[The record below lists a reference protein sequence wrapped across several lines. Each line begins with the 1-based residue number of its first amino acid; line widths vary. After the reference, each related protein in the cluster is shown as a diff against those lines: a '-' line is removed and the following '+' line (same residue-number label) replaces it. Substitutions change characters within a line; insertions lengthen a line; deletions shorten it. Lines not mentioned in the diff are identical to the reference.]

1 MRTLVFHKV
10 WRCSVTHS
18 VNSRWFSR
26 GSDTAR
32 RLGRAEPEIG
42 SITEKH
48 LNVHQRYIPRTTER
62 NPTMYTERLG
72 KVIGEFL
79 MLRKIVISILAF
91 ILIGTIGRNTTI
103 AEIGEMA
110 GVTHAAE
117 TWRALQRL
125 QTTATV
131 LHTVAH
137 PDDEN
142 GALLTWLSRAR
153 GVRTGLY
160 STTRGEGGANLI
172 GSELFD
178 ALGIVRTE
186 EHLAAVRYY
195 GIDLFFSSAVDF
207 GYSKRLDETLEKWDY
222 QMLLED
228 TVRLIRLYRPDVIIA
243 RFQGNRQDGHGHH
256 QASGVVTAEAFR
268 AAGDANRFPEHLS
281 EGLQPWQPK
290 KLYISRSRW
299 RRGTTE
305 TSDTPVL
312 KIDTGEYNA
321 LLGLSYAQIA
331 RQGLSY
337 QRSQGVGQT
346 RASKGSS
353 VAELRLVDT
362 VLSEPSKPEET
373 LFDGLNTTIIGMAKL
388 ANMPALNAAFTQ
400 LQDSV
405 DAAVRDYD
413 ARQPWTIVPHLAS
426 GLKTTRGLIEKLQ
439 GADTNNS
446 ELPHLLFLLRN
457 KAQEFMTAANA
468 ALGLSL
474 EVLVQTAEGGRSP
487 QTFAV
492 AIPGQKFSIGM
503 RMVNPT
509 SVPAEL
515 IGASLHTPEGW
526 KVRRIQ
532 KDANQEGITP
542 IQTNEPI
549 SIAFEV
555 EVPQNAVYT
564 QPYWTR
570 ASEYHDTVYTLE
582 QPKSRFLP
590 YTPPEVHGSVTYRV
604 DGVDFTL
611 TQPAQ
616 TVSINR
622 PWGEKRRLLTVAPA
636 MSLSVLPR
644 IGVIPI
650 AESAITGAKTT
661 FTATVEMLNNVKGE
675 AEGTLSLKLPDGW
688 HASPENASFAF
699 THEGAS
705 KTFTFQ
711 VSAADVAAGSAYAIQ
726 AVAIYNGK
734 EYTTG
739 YQIIDHPDL
748 EPRHLY
754 HPATMTLHS
763 IPLEVPSN
771 LSVGYIMGVGDK
783 IPEALQQIGIDVE
796 MLDRDELRTGDLSR
810 FDTILVGIRAYAVRR
825 DLVAYNSR
833 LIDYVHKGGN
843 LIVQYQTPEFD
854 AAPFGP
860 YPYTMGRRPEEVSEE
875 DAQITILIPDNPI
888 FHHPNKITA
897 ADFDGWV
904 EERGSK
910 FLTEWDSNYQALLT
924 CNDREQE
931 PQHGG
936 FLTAKYGQG
945 TYTYAAYAFYRQLPA
960 GVAGAY
966 RLFVNMLTFR

>member
-1 MRTLVFHKV
+1 MAMA
-10 WRCSVTHS
+10 
-18 VNSRWFSR
+18 
-26 GSDTAR
+26 DT
-32 RLGRAEPEIG
+32 
-42 SITEKH
+42 
-48 LNVHQRYIPRTTER
+48 
-62 NPTMYTERLG
+62 
-72 KVIGEFL
+72 
-79 MLRKIVISILAF
+79 
-91 ILIGTIGRNTTI
+91 
-103 AEIGEMA
+103 GEMA
-110 GVTHAAE
+110 GATNASE

-172 GSELFD
+172 GPELFD

-228 TVRLIRLYRPDVIIA
+228 MVRLIRLYRPDVIIS

-256 QASGVVTAEAFR
+256 QVSGVVTLEAFR
-268 AAGDANRFPEHLS
+268 AAGDANRFPEHLAA
-281 EGLQPWQPK
+281 GLHPWQPK

-299 RRGTTE
+299 RRSNTE
-305 TSDTPVL
+305 TPDTPVL

-331 RQGLSY
+331 RQGLSF
-337 QRSQGVGQT
+337 QRSQGMGQT
-346 RASKGSS
+346 RASKGSA
-353 VAELRLVDT
+353 VTELRLVDT
-362 VLSEPSKPEET
+362 TLTAEKEKPEES
-373 LFDGLNTTIIGMAKL
+373 LFDGIDTTIMGMAKL
-388 ANMPALNAAFTQ
+388 ANTSALDAEFTQ
-400 LQDSV
+400 LQESV

-413 ARQPWTIVPHLAS
+413 ARHPWTIVTHLAS
-426 GLKTTRGLIEKLQ
+426 GLKTTRGLIENVQRIDL
-439 GADTNNS
+439 DDNTRS
-446 ELPHLLFLLRN
+446 HLLFFLRN
-457 KAQEFMTAANA
+457 KEQEFMTAANA

-474 EVLVQTAEGGRSP
+474 EVLVQPTAGTRSSE
-487 QTFAV
+487 TFAV

-503 RMVNPT
+503 RMVNPAPVT
-509 SVPAEL
+509 TEL
-515 IGASLHTPEGW
+515 VNASLNAPEGW
-526 KVRRIQ
+526 SVHRVQ
-532 KDANQEGITP
+532 EEANREGVIP

-549 SIAFEV
+549 SVVFDV
-555 EVPQNAVYT
+555 EVARDADYT

-570 ASEYHDTVYTLE
+570 ASEYHDAVYTLKRPE
-582 QPKSRFLP
+582 FRFLP
-590 YTPPEVHGSVTYRV
+590 FAPPEVNGVVTYRV

-611 TQPAQ
+611 TQPTQ

-622 PWGEKRRLLTVAPA
+622 PWGERRRLLTVAPA
-636 MSLSVLPR
+636 ISVSVSPR

-650 AESAITGAKTT
+650 SESDVTGEEIT
-661 FTATVEMLNNVKGE
+661 FTTTVEMLNNVKGE

-688 HASPENASFAF
+688 QSSPENAPFAF

-705 KTFTFQ
+705 KTFAFQ
-711 VSAADVAAGSAYAIQ
+711 VSAKNVEADTAYTIQ
-726 AVAIYNGK
+726 AIATYKGE

-739 YQIIDHPDL
+739 YQAIDHLDL

-754 HPATMTLHS
+754 HPAIMTLHS
-763 IPLEVPSN
+763 IPLKVPSN
-771 LSVGYIMGVGDK
+771 LSVGYIMGVGDRV
-783 IPEALQQIGIDVE
+783 PEALQQIGIDVE
-796 MLDRDELRTGDLSR
+796 MLDREELRTGDLNQ
-810 FDTILVGIRAYAVRR
+810 FDTILIGIRAYAVRQ
-825 DLVAYNSR
+825 DLIAYNGR
-833 LIDYVHKGGN
+833 LLDYVHNGGN

-875 DAQITILIPDNPI
+875 YARVTILMPDHPI
-888 FHHPNKITA
+888 FHHPNQITA
-897 ADFDGWV
+897 ADFEDWV

-910 FLTEWDSNYQALLT
+910 FLTEWDANYQALLT

-966 RLFVNMLTFR
+966 RLFLNMLTLR

>member
-1 MRTLVFHKV
+1 MA
-10 WRCSVTHS
+10 
-18 VNSRWFSR
+18 
-26 GSDTAR
+26 DT
-32 RLGRAEPEIG
+32 
-42 SITEKH
+42 
-48 LNVHQRYIPRTTER
+48 
-62 NPTMYTERLG
+62 
-72 KVIGEFL
+72 
-79 MLRKIVISILAF
+79 
-91 ILIGTIGRNTTI
+91 
-103 AEIGEMA
+103 GEMA
-110 GVTHAAE
+110 GTTNASEV
-117 TWRALQRL
+117 WRALQRL

-142 GALLTWLSRAR
+142 GALLTWLSRGQ
-153 GVRTGLY
+153 GVRTALY

-172 GSELFD
+172 GPELFD

-228 TVRLIRLYRPDVIIA
+228 MVRLIRYYRPDVIIS
-243 RFQGNRQDGHGHH
+243 RYQGNRRDGHGHH
-256 QASGVVTAEAFR
+256 QASGVVTLEAFKV
-268 AAGDANRFPEHLS
+268 AGDATRFPEHLA

-290 KLYISRSRW
+290 KLYITRSRW
-299 RRGTTE
+299 RRGNTE
-305 TSDTPVL
+305 TADTPVL

-353 VAELRLVDT
+353 VTELQLIDT
-362 VLSEPSKPEET
+362 TLPDQQEPEDS
-373 LFDGLNTTIIGMAKL
+373 LFDGLDTTIMGMAKL
-388 ANMPALNAAFTQ
+388 ANTPALNAEFVE
-400 LQDSV
+400 LQESV
-405 DAAVRDYD
+405 EAAGQDYD
-413 ARQPWTIVPHLAS
+413 ARHPWTVVPHLTV
-426 GLKTTRGLIEKLQ
+426 GLKTTRSLMEKIQGLDLN
-439 GADTNNS
+439 DS
-446 ELPHLLFLLRN
+446 VRSHLLFLLKN
-457 KAQEFMTAANA
+457 KEQEFMTAANA

-474 EVLVQTAEGGRSP
+474 EVLVQPTGTRSSD
-487 QTFAV
+487 TFTV

-503 RMVNPT
+503 RLVNPAPVAT
-509 SVPAEL
+509 EL
-515 IGASLHTPEGW
+515 VKASLRTPEGW
-526 KVRRIQ
+526 NVQ
-532 KDANQEGITP
+532 QTQTDSDNQT
-542 IQTNEPI
+542 IQTNQPV
-549 SIAFEV
+549 SITYEV
-555 EVPQNAVYT
+555 EVPQDAAYT

-570 ASEYHDTVYTLE
+570 ASEYHDAVYTLKHPE
-582 QPKSRFLP
+582 HRFLP
-590 YTPPEVHGSVTYRV
+590 AAPPDVHGVVTYRV
-604 DGVDFTL
+604 NGVDFTL

-616 TVSINR
+616 TRSINR

-636 MSLSVLPR
+636 ISLSMSPR

-650 AESAITGAKTT
+650 SESATATT
-661 FTATVEMLNNVKGE
+661 FTVTVEMLNNIQGE
-675 AEGTLSLKLPDGW
+675 AEGKLALAFPEDW
-688 HASPENASFAF
+688 SVSPEWAAFAF
-699 THEGAS
+699 THAGAS

-711 VSAADVAAGSAYAIQ
+711 VSAEGVEAGRDYTIQ
-726 AVAIYNGK
+726 AGALSNDRK
-734 EYTTG
+734 YTTG

-754 HPATMTLHS
+754 RPATMTLHCIS
-763 IPLEVPSN
+763 LKLPEN
-771 LSVGYIMGVGDK
+771 MSVGYIMGVGDK
-783 IPEALQQIGIDVE
+783 IPEALEQIGIDVE
-796 MLDRDELRTGDLSR
+796 MLGTEELRTGDLNR
-810 FDTILVGIRAYAVRR
+810 FDTILIGIRAYAVRR
-825 DLVAYNSR
+825 DLIAYNSR
-833 LIDYVHKGGN
+833 LLDYVYKGGN

-875 DAQITILIPDNPI
+875 DAQVTILMPDNPI
-888 FHHPNKITA
+888 FQYPNQITE

-910 FLTEWDSNYQALLT
+910 FLTEWDANYQALLT

-936 FLTAKYGQG
+936 LLYAQYGEG

-966 RLFVNMLTFR
+966 RLFVNLLTLAK

>member
-1 MRTLVFHKV
+1 
-10 WRCSVTHS
+10 
-18 VNSRWFSR
+18 
-26 GSDTAR
+26 
-32 RLGRAEPEIG
+32 
-42 SITEKH
+42 
-48 LNVHQRYIPRTTER
+48 
-62 NPTMYTERLG
+62 
-72 KVIGEFL
+72 
-79 MLRKIVISILAF
+79 MLKKIVVSILAF
-91 ILIGTIGRNTTI
+91 ALF
-103 AEIGEMA
+103 EIVGGNMTMADTGEMA
-110 GVTHAAE
+110 GATNASEA
-117 TWRALQRL
+117 WRALQRL

-172 GSELFD
+172 GPELFD

-228 TVRLIRLYRPDVIIA
+228 MVRLIRLYRPDVIIS

-256 QASGVVTAEAFR
+256 QASGVVTLEAFR
-268 AAGDANRFPEHLS
+268 AAGDANRFQEHLS
-281 EGLQPWQPK
+281 EGLHPWQPK
-290 KLYISRSRW
+290 KLYITRSRW
-299 RRGTTE
+299 RRSNTE
-305 TSDTPVL
+305 TPDTPVL

-331 RQGLSY
+331 RQGLSF

-346 RASKGSS
+346 RAAKGAA
-353 VAELRLVDT
+353 VTELRLVDT
-362 VLSEPSKPEET
+362 TLTAEKGKPEES
-373 LFDGLNTTIIGMAKL
+373 LFDGIDTTITDMAKL
-388 ANMPALNAAFTQ
+388 ANTSALDAEFTQ
-400 LQDSV
+400 LQESIN
-405 DAAVRDYD
+405 AAIRDYD
-413 ARQPWTIVPHLAS
+413 ARHPWTIVPHLAS
-426 GLKTTRGLIEKLQ
+426 GLKTTRSLIENVQRIDLDDNTR
-439 GADTNNS
+439 A
-446 ELPHLLFLLRN
+446 HLLFLLRN
-457 KAQEFMTAANA
+457 KEQEFMTAARA

-474 EVLVQTAEGGRSP
+474 EVLVQPTTETRSSE
-487 QTFAV
+487 TFNV

-509 SVPAEL
+509 PIAAEL
-515 IGASLHTPEGW
+515 VDASLHTPEGW
-526 KVRRIQ
+526 AANRSQ
-532 KDANQEGITP
+532 KDSDSSDGIIP

-549 SIAFEV
+549 SIVFEV
-555 EVPQNAVYT
+555 QVVQNADYT

-570 ASEYHDTVYTLE
+570 ASEYHDAVYTLKRPE
-582 QPKSRFLP
+582 FRFLP
-590 YTPPEVHGSVTYRV
+590 FALPEVNGVVTYRV

-622 PWGEKRRLLTVAPA
+622 PWGERRRLLTVAPA
-636 MSLSVLPR
+636 ISLSVSPH

-650 AESAITGAKTT
+650 SEPDMASGETT

-675 AEGTLSLKLPDGW
+675 AEGTLALKLPDGW
-688 HASPENASFAF
+688 QSSPENAPFAF

-711 VSAADVAAGSAYAIQ
+711 VSAKNVEAGTDYTIQ
-726 AVAIYNGK
+726 AIAEYDDA

-739 YQIIDHPDL
+739 YQAIDHPDL

-754 HPATMTLHS
+754 RPAVMTLRS
-763 IPLEVPSN
+763 IPLKVPSD
-771 LSVGYIMGVGDK
+771 LSVGYIMGVGDRV
-783 IPEALQQIGIDVE
+783 PEALQQIGIDVE
-796 MLDRDELRTGDLSR
+796 MLDREELRTGDLNR
-810 FDTILVGIRAYAVRR
+810 FGTILVGIRAYAVRR
-825 DLVAYNSR
+825 DLIAYNGR
-833 LIDYVHKGGN
+833 LLDYVHKGGN

-875 DAQITILIPDNPI
+875 DAQVTILMPDNPI
-888 FHHPNKITA
+888 FQHPNQITA

-910 FLTEWDSNYQALLT
+910 FLTEWDANYQALLT

-966 RLFVNMLTFR
+966 RLFINMLTLGK

>member
-1 MRTLVFHKV
+1 
-10 WRCSVTHS
+10 
-18 VNSRWFSR
+18 
-26 GSDTAR
+26 
-32 RLGRAEPEIG
+32 
-42 SITEKH
+42 
-48 LNVHQRYIPRTTER
+48 
-62 NPTMYTERLG
+62 
-72 KVIGEFL
+72 
-79 MLRKIVISILAF
+79 MLRKIVVSILIFA
-91 ILIGTIGRNTTI
+91 LLGTIGGNMAMADT
-103 AEIGEMA
+103 GEMA
-110 GVTHAAE
+110 GATNASE

-172 GSELFD
+172 GPELFD

-228 TVRLIRLYRPDVIIA
+228 LVRIIRLYRPDVILS

-256 QASGVVTAEAFR
+256 QASGVLTLEAFR
-268 AAGDANRFPEHLS
+268 AAGDANRFPEHLAA
-281 EGLQPWQPK
+281 GLQPWQPK
-290 KLYISRSRW
+290 KLYITRSRW
-299 RRGTTE
+299 RRSNTE
-305 TSDTPVL
+305 TSDAPML

-321 LLGLSYAQIA
+321 LLGLSYSQIA

-346 RASKGSS
+346 RASKGAA
-353 VAELRLVDT
+353 VTELRLVDT
-362 VLSEPSKPEET
+362 TLTEQRKSEES
-373 LFDGLNTTIIGMAKL
+373 LFDGIDTTIMGMAKL
-388 ANMPALNAAFTQ
+388 ANAGLDAEFAQ
-400 LQDSV
+400 LQESV
-405 DAAVRDYD
+405 DAAVRNYD
-413 ARQPWTIVPHLAS
+413 ARHPWTVVPHLAS
-426 GLKTTRGLIEKLQ
+426 GLKATRGLIENVQ
-439 GADTNNS
+439 STEIDDNTRS
-446 ELPHLLFLLRN
+446 HLLFLLRN
-457 KAQEFMTAANA
+457 KEQEFMTAANA

-474 EVLVQTAEGGRSP
+474 EVLVQSTATRSSE
-487 QTFAV
+487 TFAV
-492 AIPGQKFSIGM
+492 AIPGQKFLIGIQ
-503 RMVNPT
+503 MVNPAPLT
-509 SVPAEL
+509 AEL
-515 IGASLHTPEGW
+515 VNASLHTPEDW
-526 KVRRIQ
+526 SVHRVQ
-532 KDANQEGITP
+532 EDSDWEGITP
-542 IQTNEPI
+542 IQTNKPI
-549 SIAFEV
+549 SVMFEV
-555 EVPQNAVYT
+555 KVARDADYT

-570 ASEYHDTVYTLE
+570 ASEYHDAVYTLKRPE
-582 QPKSRFLP
+582 FRFLP
-590 YTPPEVHGSVTYRV
+590 FAPPEVNGVVTYRI

-622 PWGEKRRLLTVAPA
+622 PWGERRRLLTVAPA
-636 MSLSVLPR
+636 ISVSVSPH

-650 AESAITGAKTT
+650 SEPDVAGAETT

-675 AEGTLSLKLPDGW
+675 AKGTLSLKLPDGW
-688 HASPENASFAF
+688 RSSPENAPFAF

-705 KTFTFQ
+705 KTFSFQ
-711 VSAADVAAGSAYAIQ
+711 VSTKNVEASTEYTIQ
-726 AVAIYNGK
+726 AIATYND
-734 EYTTG
+734 EAYTTG
-739 YQIIDHPDL
+739 YQAIDHPDL

-754 HPATMTLHS
+754 RPAVMTLHS
-763 IPLEVPSN
+763 IPLKVPSN
-771 LSVGYIMGVGDK
+771 VSVGYIMGVGDRV
-783 IPEALQQIGIDVE
+783 PEALQQIGIDVE
-796 MLDRDELRTGDLSR
+796 MLDREELRTGDLNR
-810 FDTILVGIRAYAVRR
+810 FDTILIGIRAYAVRQ
-825 DLVAYNSR
+825 DLIAYNGR
-833 LIDYVHKGGN
+833 LLDYVHKGGN

-875 DAQITILIPDNPI
+875 DAQVTILMPDHPI
-888 FHHPNKITA
+888 FHHPNRIMA
-897 ADFDGWV
+897 ADFEDWV

-910 FLTEWDSNYQALLT
+910 FLTEWDTNYQALLT

-936 FLTAKYGQG
+936 FLTTKYGQG

-966 RLFVNMLTFR
+966 RLFINMLTLGK

>member
-1 MRTLVFHKV
+1 MA
-10 WRCSVTHS
+10 
-18 VNSRWFSR
+18 
-26 GSDTAR
+26 DT
-32 RLGRAEPEIG
+32 
-42 SITEKH
+42 
-48 LNVHQRYIPRTTER
+48 
-62 NPTMYTERLG
+62 
-72 KVIGEFL
+72 
-79 MLRKIVISILAF
+79 
-91 ILIGTIGRNTTI
+91 
-103 AEIGEMA
+103 GEMA
-110 GVTHAAE
+110 GAANASE
-117 TWRALQRL
+117 VWRALQRL
-125 QTTATV
+125 QTTVTV

-142 GALLTWLSRAR
+142 GALLTWLSRGQ
-153 GVRTGLY
+153 GVRTALY

-172 GSELFD
+172 GPELFD

-228 TVRLIRLYRPDVIIA
+228 MVRLIRYYRPDIIIS
-243 RFQGNRQDGHGHH
+243 RFQGNRRDGHGHH
-256 QASGVVTAEAFR
+256 QASGVVTLEAFR
-268 AAGDANRFPEHLS
+268 IAGDVNRFPEHLA

-290 KLYISRSRW
+290 KLYITRSRW
-299 RRGTTE
+299 RRSNAE
-305 TSDTPVL
+305 TPDTPVL
-312 KIDTGEYNA
+312 KIDTGEYNP

-346 RASKGSS
+346 RASKGS
-353 VAELRLVDT
+353 AITELQLIDT
-362 VLSEPSKPEET
+362 TLPDQLKKPEDS
-373 LFDGLNTTIIGMAKL
+373 LFDGLDTSIMGMAKL
-388 ANMPALNAAFTQ
+388 ANVPGLNETFGQ
-400 LQDSV
+400 LRDSV
-405 DAAVRDYD
+405 DAALADYD
-413 ARQPWTIVPHLAS
+413 PRRPWEVVSHLVK
-426 GLKTTRGLIEKLQ
+426 GLKATRDLSSLIEKIYGIDGL
-439 GADTNNS
+439 DTATRA
-446 ELPHLLFLLRN
+446 HLLFLLRN
-457 KAQEFMTAANA
+457 KEQEFITATNA

-474 EVLVQTAEGGRSP
+474 EVLVQPTGTRSSE
-487 QTFAV
+487 TFAV

-503 RMVNPT
+503 RFVNPA
-509 SVPAEL
+509 PIAAEL
-515 IGASLHTPEGW
+515 VNTSLQTPEDWNVQQTQTDSGT
-526 KVRRIQ
+526 KEI
-532 KDANQEGITP
+532 GT
-542 IQTNEPI
+542 IQTNEPV
-549 SIAFEV
+549 SITYEI
-555 EVPQNAVYT
+555 EVPRDAAYT

-570 ASEYHDTVYTLE
+570 ASEYHDDVYTLKHPE
-582 QPKSRFLP
+582 FRFLP
-590 YTPPEVHGSVTYRV
+590 ATPPDVHGVVTYRV
-604 DGVDFTL
+604 DGVNFTL
-611 TQPAQ
+611 KQPAQ
-616 TVSINR
+616 TRSINR

-636 MSLSVLPR
+636 ISLSVSPH
-644 IGVIPI
+644 IGVVPIP
-650 AESAITGAKTT
+650 ESATAGKRTT

-675 AEGTLSLKLPDGW
+675 AEGVLALKLPDGW
-688 HASPENASFAF
+688 HASPENAPFAF

-711 VSAADVAAGSAYAIQ
+711 VSAENVEIGKEYTIQ
-726 AVAIYNGK
+726 AVATSNGK

-739 YQIIDHPDL
+739 YQTIEHPDL

-754 HPATMTLHS
+754 RPATMTLHS
-763 IPLEVPSN
+763 ISLELPQN

-783 IPEALQQIGIDVE
+783 IPEALAQIGIDVE
-796 MLDRDELRTGDLSR
+796 MLDREELRTGDLNR

-825 DLVAYNSR
+825 DLIAYNSR
-833 LIDYVHKGGN
+833 LLDYVHKGGN

-875 DAQITILIPDNPI
+875 DAQVTILMPDNPI
-888 FHHPNKITA
+888 FEYPNQITE

-910 FLTEWDSNYQALLT
+910 FLTEWDGNYQALLT

-936 FLTAKYGQG
+936 LLYAQYGEG

-966 RLFVNMLTFR
+966 RLFINMLTLGK

>member
-1 MRTLVFHKV
+1 MV
-10 WRCSVTHS
+10 
-18 VNSRWFSR
+18 
-26 GSDTAR
+26 
-32 RLGRAEPEIG
+32 
-42 SITEKH
+42 
-48 LNVHQRYIPRTTER
+48 
-62 NPTMYTERLG
+62 
-72 KVIGEFL
+72 
-79 MLRKIVISILAF
+79 RKIVVSILVFALLG
-91 ILIGTIGRNTTI
+91 IVGGNMTMADT
-103 AEIGEMA
+103 GEMA
-110 GVTHAAE
+110 GATNASE

-172 GSELFD
+172 GPELFD

-228 TVRLIRLYRPDVIIA
+228 MVRLIRLYRPDVILS

-256 QASGVVTAEAFR
+256 QVSGVVTLEAFR

-290 KLYISRSRW
+290 KLYITRSRW
-299 RRGTTE
+299 RRSNTE
-305 TSDTPVL
+305 TSDAPVL

-321 LLGLSYAQIA
+321 LLGLSYSQVA

-346 RASKGSS
+346 RASKGSA
-353 VAELRLVDT
+353 VTELRLVDT
-362 VLSEPSKPEET
+362 ILTEQQNSEES
-373 LFDGLNTTIIGMAKL
+373 LFDGIDTTIIGMAKL
-388 ANMPALNAAFTQ
+388 ANTAAVDAEFAQ
-400 LQDSV
+400 LQESI
-405 DAAVRDYD
+405 DAAIREYD
-413 ARQPWTIVPHLAS
+413 ARHPWTVVPHLAS
-426 GLKTTRGLIEKLQ
+426 GLKTTRGLIESVQRIDLE
-439 GADTNNS
+439 DSTRS
-446 ELPHLLFLLRN
+446 HLLFLLQN
-457 KAQEFMTAANA
+457 KEQELMTAANA

-474 EVLVQTAEGGRSP
+474 EVLVQSTAARSSE
-487 QTFAV
+487 TFAV

-503 RMVNPT
+503 RMVNPAP
-509 SVPAEL
+509 VAAEL
-515 IGASLHTPEGW
+515 VNISLHTPEGW
-526 KVRRIQ
+526 SVHRV
-532 KDANQEGITP
+532 QENSDLTGIMP

-549 SIAFEV
+549 SILFEV
-555 EVPQNAVYT
+555 EVAQDADYT

-570 ASEYHDTVYTLE
+570 ASEYHDAVYTLKRPE
-582 QPKSRFLP
+582 FRFLP
-590 YTPPEVHGSVTYRV
+590 FASPEVTGVVTYRV

-622 PWGEKRRLLTVAPA
+622 PWGERRRLLTVAPA
-636 MSLSVLPR
+636 ISVSVSPR

-650 AESAITGAKTT
+650 AESAMADGEAT

-675 AEGTLSLKLPDGW
+675 AGGTLSLRLPDGW
-688 HASPENASFAF
+688 QASPENAPFAF

-705 KTFTFQ
+705 KTFSFQ
-711 VSAADVAAGSAYAIQ
+711 VSAKNVQAGREYAIQ
-726 AVAIYNGK
+726 AIAAYNGV
-734 EYTTG
+734 EYTAG
-739 YQIIDHPDL
+739 YQTIDHPDL

-754 HPATMTLHS
+754 HPAVMTLRS
-763 IPLEVPSN
+763 IPLKVPSN
-771 LSVGYIMGVGDK
+771 VSVGYIMGVGDRV
-783 IPEALQQIGIDVE
+783 PEALQQIGIDVE
-796 MLDRDELRTGDLSR
+796 MLDREELRTGDLDR
-810 FDTILVGIRAYAVRR
+810 FDTILIGIRAYAVRQ
-825 DLVAYNSR
+825 DLIAYNSR
-833 LIDYVHKGGN
+833 LLDYVHNGGN

-875 DAQITILIPDNPI
+875 DTQVAILVPDHPV
-888 FHHPNKITA
+888 FHHPNPITA
-897 ADFDGWV
+897 DDFKGWV

-910 FLTEWDSNYQALLT
+910 FLTEWDANYQALLT

-945 TYTYAAYAFYRQLPA
+945 TYTYCAYAFYRQLPA

-966 RLFVNMLTFR
+966 RLFMNTLMLGK

>member
-1 MRTLVFHKV
+1 MF
-10 WRCSVTHS
+10 
-18 VNSRWFSR
+18 
-26 GSDTAR
+26 
-32 RLGRAEPEIG
+32 
-42 SITEKH
+42 
-48 LNVHQRYIPRTTER
+48 
-62 NPTMYTERLG
+62 
-72 KVIGEFL
+72 
-79 MLRKIVISILAF
+79 RKIVVSILGFA
-91 ILIGTIGRNTTI
+91 LLGMVGGLTTM
-103 AEIGEMA
+103 ADTGEMA
-110 GVTHAAE
+110 GATNASE

-172 GSELFD
+172 GPELFD

-228 TVRLIRLYRPDVIIA
+228 MVRLIRQYRPDVIIA
-243 RFQGNRQDGHGHH
+243 RYQGNRQDGHGHH

-268 AAGDANRFPEHLS
+268 AAGDVNQFPEHLA
-281 EGLQPWQPK
+281 EGLHPWQPK
-290 KLYISRSRW
+290 KLYITRSRW
-299 RRGTTE
+299 RRGNTE
-305 TSDTPVL
+305 TVDTPVL

-346 RASKGSS
+346 LASKGSS
-353 VAELRLVDT
+353 VSELRLVDT
-362 VLSEPSKPEET
+362 TLSDQQKPEEG
-373 LFDGLNTTIIGMAKL
+373 LFDGVDTTIMGMAKL
-388 ANMPALNAAFTQ
+388 ANTSALDAEFTQ
-400 LQDSV
+400 LQESV

-413 ARQPWTIVPHLAS
+413 ARHPWKVVSELAS
-426 GLKTTRGLIEKLQ
+426 GLKTVRSLIENIQDIDL
-439 GADTNNS
+439 DESTRS
-446 ELPHLLFLLRN
+446 HLLFLLRN
-457 KAQEFMTAANA
+457 KEQEFMTAANA

-474 EVLVQTAEGGRSP
+474 EVLVQSTAETRSSE
-487 QTFAV
+487 TFNV

-503 RMVNPT
+503 QMVNPT
-509 SVPAEL
+509 SVPVEL
-515 IGASLHTPEGW
+515 IGASLRTPEGW
-526 KVRRIQ
+526 NVHRVQ
-532 KDANQEGITP
+532 KDSDQAEIIP
-542 IQTNEPI
+542 IQPNEPI
-549 SIAFEV
+549 SIVFEV
-555 EVPQNAVYT
+555 EVARNADYT
-564 QPYWTR
+564 QPYWSR
-570 ASEYHDTVYTLE
+570 ASEYHDAVYTLE
-582 QPKSRFLP
+582 RPEFRFLP
-590 YTPPEVHGSVTYRV
+590 FTSPEVNGVVTYRV

-622 PWGEKRRLLTVAPA
+622 PWGERRRLLTVAPA
-636 MSLSVLPR
+636 ISLTVSPH

-650 AESAITGAKTT
+650 SESTMIGGETT
-661 FTATVEMLNNVKGE
+661 FTTTVEMLNNVKGE
-675 AEGTLSLKLPDGW
+675 AAGTLSLKLPDGW
-688 HASPENASFAF
+688 QASPETAPFTF

-711 VSAADVAAGSAYAIQ
+711 VSAEDVGAGNAYTIQ
-726 AVAIYNGK
+726 AVATYNGE

-739 YQIIDHPDL
+739 YQIIDHRDL

-754 HPATMTLHS
+754 RPATMTLHS
-763 IPLEVPSN
+763 ISLELPQN

-783 IPEALQQIGIDVE
+783 VPEALEQIGIDVE
-796 MLDRDELRTGDLSR
+796 MLDREELRTGDLNR

-825 DLVAYNSR
+825 DLVSYNSR
-833 LIDYVHKGGN
+833 LLDYVHSGGN

-875 DAQITILIPDNPI
+875 DAQVTILMPDNPI
-888 FHHPNKITA
+888 FQHPNPITA

-910 FLTEWDSNYQALLT
+910 FLTEWDANYQALLT

-966 RLFVNMLTFR
+966 RLFVNMLTRR

>member
-1 MRTLVFHKV
+1 
-10 WRCSVTHS
+10 
-18 VNSRWFSR
+18 
-26 GSDTAR
+26 
-32 RLGRAEPEIG
+32 
-42 SITEKH
+42 
-48 LNVHQRYIPRTTER
+48 
-62 NPTMYTERLG
+62 
-72 KVIGEFL
+72 
-79 MLRKIVISILAF
+79 MLRKIVIPILALALLG
-91 ILIGTIGRNTTI
+91 IMGGTITMADT
-103 AEIGEMA
+103 GETA
-110 GVTHAAE
+110 GATNASEV
-117 TWRALQRL
+117 WRALQRL

-142 GALLTWLSRAR
+142 GALLTWLSRGQ
-153 GVRTGLY
+153 GVRTALY

-172 GSELFD
+172 GPELFD

-228 TVRLIRLYRPDVIIA
+228 MVRLIRLYRPDVIIS
-243 RFQGNRQDGHGHH
+243 RFQGNRRDGHGHH
-256 QASGVVTAEAFR
+256 QVSGVVTLEAFKV
-268 AAGDANRFPEHLS
+268 AGDATRFPEHLA

-290 KLYISRSRW
+290 KLYITRSRW
-299 RRGTTE
+299 RRSNAE
-305 TSDTPVL
+305 TPDTPIL

-321 LLGLSYAQIA
+321 LLGLSYSQIA

-353 VAELRLVDT
+353 VTELQLIDT
-362 VLSEPSKPEET
+362 ILPDQQEPEDS
-373 LFDGLNTTIIGMAKL
+373 LFDGLDTTIMGMAKL
-388 ANMPALNAAFTQ
+388 ANTPALNTEFTQ
-400 LQDSV
+400 LQESV
-405 DAAVRDYD
+405 NAAGRDYD
-413 ARQPWTIVPHLAS
+413 ARHPWTVAPHLAI
-426 GLKTTRGLIEKLQ
+426 GLKTTRSLMEKIQ
-439 GADTNNS
+439 GINIDDSARA
-446 ELPHLLFLLRN
+446 HLLFLLRN
-457 KAQEFMTAANA
+457 KEQEFMTAANA

-474 EVLVQTAEGGRSP
+474 EVLVQPTGNRSSE
-487 QTFAV
+487 TFTV

-503 RMVNPT
+503 RFVNPAPVT
-509 SVPAEL
+509 AEL
-515 IGASLHTPEGW
+515 VKAALHTPEGW
-526 KVRRIQ
+526 NVQQTQTDSDTKEI
-532 KDANQEGITP
+532 GT
-542 IQTNEPI
+542 IQTNEPV
-549 SIAFEV
+549 SITYAV
-555 EVPQNAVYT
+555 EVPPDAAYT

-570 ASEYHDTVYTLE
+570 ASEYHDDVYTLKHPE
-582 QPKSRFLP
+582 FRFLP
-590 YTPPEVHGSVTYRV
+590 ATPPDVHGVVTYRV

-611 TQPAQ
+611 KQPAQ
-616 TVSINR
+616 TRSINR

-636 MSLSVLPR
+636 ISLSVSPR
-644 IGVIPI
+644 IGVVPIP
-650 AESAITGAKTT
+650 ESAPDEQIT

-675 AEGTLSLKLPDGW
+675 AEGTLALKLPNGW
-688 HASPENASFAF
+688 HASPEHAPFAF

-711 VSAADVAAGSAYAIQ
+711 VSAENVEIGKEHTIQ
-726 AVAIYNGK
+726 AVATHNGK
-734 EYTTG
+734 EYTAG
-739 YQIIDHPDL
+739 YQTIEHPDL

-754 HPATMTLHS
+754 RPATMTLHS
-763 IPLEVPSN
+763 ISLKLPEDMSI
-771 LSVGYIMGVGDK
+771 GYIMGVGDK
-783 IPEALQQIGIDVE
+783 IPEALEQIGIDVE
-796 MLDRDELRTGDLSR
+796 MLGTEELRTGDLNR
-810 FDTILVGIRAYAVRR
+810 FDTILIGIRAYAVRR
-825 DLVAYNSR
+825 DLIAYNSR
-833 LIDYVHKGGN
+833 LLDYVHKGGN

-875 DAQITILIPDNPI
+875 DAQVTILMPDNPI
-888 FHHPNKITA
+888 FQYPNQITE

-910 FLTEWDSNYQALLT
+910 FLTEWDGNYQALLT

-936 FLTAKYGQG
+936 LLYAQYGEG

-966 RLFVNMLTFR
+966 RLFINLLTLGK

>member
-1 MRTLVFHKV
+1 M
-10 WRCSVTHS
+10 
-18 VNSRWFSR
+18 N
-26 GSDTAR
+26 
-32 RLGRAEPEIG
+32 
-42 SITEKH
+42 
-48 LNVHQRYIPRTTER
+48 
-62 NPTMYTERLG
+62 
-72 KVIGEFL
+72 
-79 MLRKIVISILAF
+79 RKIVISIILGLT
-91 ILIGTIGRNTTI
+91 LIGIVGWNITI
-103 AEIGEMA
+103 ADTGEMA
-110 GVTHAAE
+110 GATNASE

-172 GSELFD
+172 GPELFD
-178 ALGIVRTE
+178 ALGIVRTD

-228 TVRLIRLYRPDVIIA
+228 MVRLIRLYRPDVILS

-256 QASGVVTAEAFR
+256 QASGVVTLEAFR
-268 AAGDANRFPEHLS
+268 AAGDANQFPEHLAA
-281 EGLQPWQPK
+281 GLHQWQPK
-290 KLYISRSRW
+290 KLYITRSRW
-299 RRGTTE
+299 RRSNTE
-305 TSDTPVL
+305 TSDAPVL

-321 LLGLSYAQIA
+321 LLGLSYAQVA

-346 RASKGSS
+346 RASKGSA
-353 VAELRLVDT
+353 VTELRLVDT
-362 VLSEPSKPEET
+362 TLTEQRKSEES
-373 LFDGLNTTIIGMAKL
+373 LFDGIDTTLMGMAKL
-388 ANMPALNAAFTQ
+388 ANTSALDTEFAQ
-400 LQDSV
+400 LQESV
-405 DAAVRDYD
+405 DAAVRGYD
-413 ARQPWTIVPHLAS
+413 ARHPWTVVPHLAS
-426 GLKTTRGLIEKLQ
+426 GLKTTRSLIENVQRIDL
-439 GADTNNS
+439 DDNTRS
-446 ELPHLLFLLRN
+446 HLLFLLRN
-457 KAQEFMTAANA
+457 KEQEFMTAASA

-474 EVLVQTAEGGRSP
+474 EVLVQPTAETRSSE
-487 QTFAV
+487 TFAV
-492 AIPGQKFSIGM
+492 AIPGQTFSIGM

-509 SVPAEL
+509 PVAAEL
-515 IGASLHTPEGW
+515 INAWLDTPEDW
-526 KVRRIQ
+526 NVHRSQ
-532 KDANQEGITP
+532 KDSDHEEIIP

-549 SIAFEV
+549 SIVFEV
-555 EVPQNAVYT
+555 QVAQNADYT

-570 ASEYHDTVYTLE
+570 TSEYHDAVYTLKRPE
-582 QPKSRFLP
+582 FRFLP
-590 YTPPEVHGSVTYRV
+590 FAAPEVNGVVTYRV

-611 TQPAQ
+611 TQAAQ

-636 MSLSVLPR
+636 ISLSVSPH

-650 AESAITGAKTT
+650 SESDVASGGTT
-661 FTATVEMLNNVKGE
+661 FAATVEMVNNVKGE

-688 HASPENASFAF
+688 LSSPENAPFAF
-699 THEGAS
+699 THEGAI
-705 KTFTFQ
+705 KTFSFQ
-711 VSAADVAAGSAYAIQ
+711 VSTKNVEVGKAYTIQ
-726 AVAIYNGK
+726 AIATYNGD

-739 YQIIDHPDL
+739 YQVIDHPDL

-754 HPATMTLHS
+754 RPAVMTLHS
-763 IPLEVPSN
+763 IPLKVPSN
-771 LSVGYIMGVGDK
+771 LSVGYVMGVGDRV
-783 IPEALQQIGIDVE
+783 PEALQQIGINVE
-796 MLDRDELRTGDLSR
+796 MLDREELRTADLSR

-825 DLVAYNSR
+825 DLIAYNSR
-833 LIDYVHKGGN
+833 LLDYVRAGGN

-875 DAQITILIPDNPI
+875 DAQVTILMPDNPI
-888 FHHPNKITA
+888 FHHPNRITA

-910 FLTEWDSNYQALLT
+910 FLTEWDANYQALLT

-966 RLFVNMLTFR
+966 RLFINMLTLR

>member
-1 MRTLVFHKV
+1 
-10 WRCSVTHS
+10 
-18 VNSRWFSR
+18 
-26 GSDTAR
+26 
-32 RLGRAEPEIG
+32 
-42 SITEKH
+42 
-48 LNVHQRYIPRTTER
+48 
-62 NPTMYTERLG
+62 
-72 KVIGEFL
+72 
-79 MLRKIVISILAF
+79 MLRKIVVSILVFA
-91 ILIGTIGRNTTI
+91 LIGIVGGLTAM
-103 AEIGEMA
+103 AETGEMA
-110 GVTHAAE
+110 GVTNAAE
-117 TWRALQRL
+117 TWRGLQRL

-228 TVRLIRLYRPDVIIA
+228 MVRLIRLYRPDVIIS

-256 QASGVVTAEAFR
+256 QASGVVTLEAFR
-268 AAGDANRFPEHLS
+268 VAGDANRFPEHLS

-299 RRGTTE
+299 RRSSTE
-305 TSDTPVL
+305 TADTPML

-321 LLGLSYAQIA
+321 LLGLSYSQIA

-346 RASKGSS
+346 RASKGAA
-353 VAELRLVDT
+353 VTELRLVDT
-362 VLSEPSKPEET
+362 ILTEQRKPEES
-373 LFDGLNTTIIGMAKL
+373 LFDGIDTTIMGMAKL
-388 ANMPALNAAFTQ
+388 VPALNAEFMQ

-405 DAAVRDYD
+405 DAAIEGYD
-413 ARQPWTIVPHLAS
+413 ARHPWKVVPHLTS
-426 GLKTTRGLIEKLQ
+426 GLKTTRSLIENVQ
-439 GADTNNS
+439 RIDFADDIRS
-446 ELPHLLFLLRN
+446 HLLFLLRN
-457 KAQEFMTAANA
+457 KEREFMTAANA

-474 EVLVQTAEGGRSP
+474 EVLVQSTAARSSE
-487 QTFAV
+487 TFNV

-503 RMVNPT
+503 RMVNPAP
-509 SVPAEL
+509 VAAEL
-515 IGASLHTPEGW
+515 INVWLDTPESW
-526 KVRRIQ
+526 NVQRVQTDSDPEEIIPIR
-532 KDANQEGITP
+532 ANQ
-542 IQTNEPI
+542 PI
-549 SIAFEV
+549 SVAFEV
-555 EVPQNAVYT
+555 EVPQNAAYT

-570 ASEYHDTVYTLE
+570 ASEYHDAVYTLE
-582 QPKSRFLP
+582 RPEFRFLSFAS
-590 YTPPEVHGSVTYRV
+590 PEVNGVMTYRV

-611 TQPAQ
+611 TRPAQ

-622 PWGEKRRLLTVAPA
+622 PWGERRRLLTVAPA
-636 MSLSVLPR
+636 ISLSVSPR

-650 AESAITGAKTT
+650 AESTVTGGKTT

-675 AEGTLSLKLPDGW
+675 AEGTLSLQLPDGW
-688 HASPENASFAF
+688 QVSPESAPFAF

-711 VSAADVAAGSAYAIQ
+711 VSTENVEAGREYAIQ
-726 AVAIYNGK
+726 AIATYNGAA
-734 EYTTG
+734 YTAG

-754 HPATMTLHS
+754 RPAVMTLHS

-771 LSVGYIMGVGDK
+771 LRVGYIMGVGDK

-796 MLDRDELRTGDLSR
+796 MLDRDELRTGDLSQ

-875 DAQITILIPDNPI
+875 DAQVTILMPDNPI

-910 FLTEWDSNYQALLT
+910 FLTEWDSNYHALLT

-936 FLTAKYGQG
+936 FLTAQYGQG

-960 GVAGAY
+960 GVGGAY
-966 RLFVNMLTFR
+966 RLFVNMLTLR

>member
-1 MRTLVFHKV
+1 MA
-10 WRCSVTHS
+10 
-18 VNSRWFSR
+18 
-26 GSDTAR
+26 DT
-32 RLGRAEPEIG
+32 
-42 SITEKH
+42 
-48 LNVHQRYIPRTTER
+48 
-62 NPTMYTERLG
+62 
-72 KVIGEFL
+72 
-79 MLRKIVISILAF
+79 
-91 ILIGTIGRNTTI
+91 
-103 AEIGEMA
+103 GEMA
-110 GVTHAAE
+110 GATNASE

-172 GSELFD
+172 GPELFD

-228 TVRLIRLYRPDVIIA
+228 MVRLIRLYRPDVVIS

-256 QASGVVTAEAFR
+256 QASGVVTLEAFR
-268 AAGDANRFPEHLS
+268 AAGDATQFPEHLAA
-281 EGLQPWQPK
+281 GLQPWQPK

-299 RRGTTE
+299 RRSSTE
-305 TSDTPVL
+305 TADTPVL

-321 LLGLSYAQIA
+321 LLGLSYAQMA
-331 RQGLSY
+331 RQGLSF

-346 RASKGSS
+346 RAAKGAA
-353 VAELRLVDT
+353 VTELRLVDT
-362 VLSEPSKPEET
+362 TLTAEKGKPEES
-373 LFDGLNTTIIGMAKL
+373 LFDGIDTTITDMAKL
-388 ANMPALNAAFTQ
+388 ANTSALDAEFTQ
-400 LQDSV
+400 LQESIN
-405 DAAVRDYD
+405 AAIRDYD
-413 ARQPWTIVPHLAS
+413 ARHPWTVVPHLAS
-426 GLKTTRGLIEKLQ
+426 GLKMARGLIESVQRIDL
-439 GADTNNS
+439 DDNTRS
-446 ELPHLLFLLRN
+446 HLLFLLRN
-457 KAQEFMTAANA
+457 KEQEFMTAANA

-474 EVLVQTAEGGRSP
+474 EVLVQPTTETRSSE
-487 QTFAV
+487 TFNV

-509 SVPAEL
+509 PIAAEL
-515 IGASLHTPEGW
+515 VDVSLHTPEGW
-526 KVRRIQ
+526 VANRSQ
-532 KDANQEGITP
+532 KDSNSEGIIP

-549 SIAFEV
+549 SIVFEV
-555 EVPQNAVYT
+555 QVAQNADYT

-570 ASEYHDTVYTLE
+570 ASEYHDAVYTLKRPE
-582 QPKSRFLP
+582 FRFLP
-590 YTPPEVHGSVTYRV
+590 FASPEVNGVVTYRV
-604 DGVDFTL
+604 DEVDFTL

-622 PWGEKRRLLTVAPA
+622 PWGERRRLLMVAPA
-636 MSLSVLPR
+636 ISLSVSPR

-650 AESAITGAKTT
+650 SEPDVASGKTT

-688 HASPENASFAF
+688 QSSPEDAPFAF

-705 KTFTFQ
+705 KTFAFQ
-711 VSAADVAAGSAYAIQ
+711 VSAKNVEAGTDYTIQ
-726 AVAIYNGK
+726 AVATCNGE

-739 YQIIDHPDL
+739 YQAIDHPDL

-754 HPATMTLHS
+754 RPAVMTLRS
-763 IPLEVPSN
+763 IPLKVPSN
-771 LSVGYIMGVGDK
+771 LSVGYIMGVGDRV
-783 IPEALQQIGIDVE
+783 PEALQQIGIDVE
-796 MLDRDELRTGDLSR
+796 MLDREELRTGDLNR
-810 FDTILVGIRAYAVRR
+810 FGTILVGIRAYAVRR

-833 LIDYVHKGGN
+833 LLDYVHKGGN
-843 LIVQYQTPEFD
+843 LIIQYQTPEFD

-875 DAQITILIPDNPI
+875 DSQVIILMPNNPI
-888 FHHPNKITA
+888 FQHPNQITA

-910 FLTEWDSNYQALLT
+910 FLAEWDANYQALLT

-945 TYTYAAYAFYRQLPA
+945 IYTYAAYAFYRQLPA

-966 RLFVNMLTFR
+966 RLFINMLTLGK

>member
-1 MRTLVFHKV
+1 
-10 WRCSVTHS
+10 
-18 VNSRWFSR
+18 
-26 GSDTAR
+26 
-32 RLGRAEPEIG
+32 
-42 SITEKH
+42 
-48 LNVHQRYIPRTTER
+48 
-62 NPTMYTERLG
+62 
-72 KVIGEFL
+72 
-79 MLRKIVISILAF
+79 MLRKIVVLIGISMLF
-91 ILIGTIGRNTTI
+91 GTIGGTAIMADT
-103 AEIGEMA
+103 GEMA
-110 GVTHAAE
+110 GTTNASEV
-117 TWRALQRL
+117 WRALQRL

-142 GALLTWLSRAR
+142 GALLTWLSRGQ
-153 GVRTGLY
+153 GVRTALY

-172 GSELFD
+172 GPELFD

-228 TVRLIRLYRPDVIIA
+228 MVRLIRYYRPDVIIS
-243 RFQGNRQDGHGHH
+243 RFQGNRRDGHGHH
-256 QASGVVTAEAFR
+256 QASGVVTLEAFKV
-268 AAGDANRFPEHLS
+268 AGDATRFPEHLA

-290 KLYISRSRW
+290 KLYITRSRW
-299 RRGTTE
+299 RRGNTE
-305 TSDTPVL
+305 AADTPVL

-321 LLGLSYAQIA
+321 LLGLSYSQIA

-353 VAELRLVDT
+353 VTELQLIDT
-362 VLSEPSKPEET
+362 TLPDQQEPEDS
-373 LFDGLNTTIIGMAKL
+373 LFDGLDTTIMGMAKL
-388 ANMPALNAAFTQ
+388 ANTPALNAEFAE
-400 LQDSV
+400 LRENV
-405 DAAVRDYD
+405 NAAGQDYD
-413 ARQPWTIVPHLAS
+413 ARHPWTVIPHLTV
-426 GLKTTRGLIEKLQ
+426 GLKTTRSLMEKIQ
-439 GADTNNS
+439 GSDLDDKVRS
-446 ELPHLLFLLRN
+446 HLLFLLKN
-457 KAQEFMTAANA
+457 KEQEFMTAANA

-474 EVLVQTAEGGRSP
+474 EVLVQPTGTRSAD
-487 QTFAV
+487 TFTV

-503 RMVNPT
+503 RLVNPAP
-509 SVPAEL
+509 VAAEL
-515 IGASLHTPEGW
+515 VKASLHTPEGW
-526 KVRRIQ
+526 NVQ
-532 KDANQEGITP
+532 QTQMDSDNQT
-542 IQTNEPI
+542 IQTNQPV
-549 SIAFEV
+549 SVTYQV
-555 EVPQNAVYT
+555 EVPQDAAYT

-570 ASEYHDTVYTLE
+570 ASEYHDAVYMLKHPE
-582 QPKSRFLP
+582 HRFLP
-590 YTPPEVHGSVTYRV
+590 AAPPDVHGVVTYRV

-616 TVSINR
+616 TRSINR
-622 PWGEKRRLLTVAPA
+622 PWGEKRRFLTVAPA
-636 MSLSVLPR
+636 ISLSMSPR

-650 AESAITGAKTT
+650 SESATATT
-661 FTATVEMLNNVKGE
+661 FTVTVEMLNNIQGE
-675 AEGTLSLKLPDGW
+675 AEGKLALAFPEDW
-688 HASPENASFAF
+688 SVSPEWAAFAF
-699 THEGAS
+699 THAGAS

-711 VSAADVAAGSAYAIQ
+711 VSAEGVEAGRDYTIQ
-726 AVAIYNGK
+726 AGALSNGR

-739 YQIIDHPDL
+739 YQVIEHPDL

-754 HPATMTLHS
+754 RPATMTFHGISLKL
-763 IPLEVPSN
+763 PEN
-771 LSVGYIMGVGDK
+771 MSVGYIMGVGDK
-783 IPEALQQIGIDVE
+783 IPEALEQIGIDVE
-796 MLDRDELRTGDLSR
+796 MLGTEELRTGDLNR
-810 FDTILVGIRAYAVRR
+810 FDTILIGIRAYAVRR
-825 DLVAYNSR
+825 DLIAYNSR
-833 LIDYVHKGGN
+833 LLDYVYKGGN

-875 DAQITILIPDNPI
+875 DAQVTILMPDNPI
-888 FHHPNKITA
+888 FQYPNQITA

-910 FLTEWDSNYQALLT
+910 FLTEWDGNYQALLT

-936 FLTAKYGQG
+936 LLYAQYGEG

-966 RLFVNMLTFR
+966 RLFVNLLTLAK

>member
-1 MRTLVFHKV
+1 MRKKIVTSILVFALLGIV
-10 WRCSVTHS
+10 GGNMTMA
-18 VNSRWFSR
+18 
-26 GSDTAR
+26 DT
-32 RLGRAEPEIG
+32 
-42 SITEKH
+42 
-48 LNVHQRYIPRTTER
+48 
-62 NPTMYTERLG
+62 
-72 KVIGEFL
+72 
-79 MLRKIVISILAF
+79 
-91 ILIGTIGRNTTI
+91 
-103 AEIGEMA
+103 GEMA
-110 GVTHAAE
+110 GATNASE

-172 GSELFD
+172 GPELFD

-228 TVRLIRLYRPDVIIA
+228 MVRLIRLYRPDVVIS

-256 QASGVVTAEAFR
+256 QVSGVVTLEAFR

-290 KLYISRSRW
+290 KLYITRSRW
-299 RRGTTE
+299 RRSNTE
-305 TSDTPVL
+305 TSDAPVL

-331 RQGLSY
+331 RHGLSF

-346 RASKGSS
+346 RASKGSA
-353 VAELRLVDT
+353 VTELRLVDT
-362 VLSEPSKPEET
+362 TLTESQNPEES
-373 LFDGLNTTIIGMAKL
+373 LFDGIDTTITGMARM
-388 ANMPALNAAFTQ
+388 ANISALDAEFAQ
-400 LQDSV
+400 LQESV
-405 DAAVRDYD
+405 DTAVGEYD
-413 ARQPWTIVPHLAS
+413 ARHPWTVVPHLVE
-426 GLKTTRGLIEKLQ
+426 GLKATRGLMENIQEIELDD
-439 GADTNNS
+439 ATRA
-446 ELPHLLFLLRN
+446 HLLFLLQN
-457 KAQEFMTAANA
+457 KEQEFMSAANA

-474 EVLVQTAEGGRSP
+474 EVLVQPSGSQEGFFRSP
-487 QTFAV
+487 ETFAA
-492 AIPGQKFSIGM
+492 AIPGQTFAIAV
-503 RMVNPT
+503 RLVNPAP
-509 SVPAEL
+509 VAAEL
-515 IGASLHTPEGW
+515 VDVSLHTPEGW
-526 KVRRIQ
+526 GVRQEKIAV
-532 KDANQEGITP
+532 DAGASRSIETNTP
-542 IQTNEPI
+542 F
-549 SIAFEV
+549 SIAFDV
-555 EVPQNAVYT
+555 DVPQDTTYT

-570 ASEYHDTVYTLE
+570 ASEYHDAVYTLKHPE
-582 QPKSRFLP
+582 FRYLP
-590 YTPPEVHGSVTYRV
+590 FAPPEVHGVVTYRM

-611 TQPAQ
+611 KRPAQ

-622 PWGEKRRLLTVAPA
+622 PWGERRRLLTVVPA
-636 MSLSVLPR
+636 LSLSVSPR

-650 AESAITGAKTT
+650 SDSNAASEGAT
-661 FTATVEMLNNVKGE
+661 FTATVEILNNVKGE

-688 HASPENASFAF
+688 RSSPENAPFAF

-705 KTFTFQ
+705 KTFAFQ
-711 VSAADVAAGSAYAIQ
+711 VSTSDVEAD
-726 AVAIYNGK
+726 K
-734 EYTTG
+734 EYTIQAIATYNGEAYTSG
-739 YQIIDHPDL
+739 YQAIDHPDL

-754 HPATMTLHS
+754 RPAVMTLRS
-763 IPLEVPSN
+763 VPLKVPSN
-771 LSVGYIMGVGDK
+771 VSVGYIMGVGDRM
-783 IPEALQQIGIDVE
+783 PEALQQIGIDVE
-796 MLDRDELRTGDLSR
+796 MLDREELRTGDLDR
-810 FDTILVGIRAYAVRR
+810 FDTLLIGIRAYAVRQ
-825 DLVAYNSR
+825 DLIAYNSR
-833 LIDYVHKGGN
+833 LLDYVHKGGN

-875 DAQITILIPDNPI
+875 DAQVTILMPDHPI
-888 FHHPNKITA
+888 FHHPNPITA
-897 ADFDGWV
+897 ADFEGWV

-910 FLTEWDSNYQALLT
+910 FLTEWNANYQALLT

-936 FLTAKYGQG
+936 FLTATYGQG

-966 RLFVNMLTFR
+966 RLFINMLTLGH

>member
-1 MRTLVFHKV
+1 M
-10 WRCSVTHS
+10 
-18 VNSRWFSR
+18 
-26 GSDTAR
+26 
-32 RLGRAEPEIG
+32 
-42 SITEKH
+42 EK
-48 LNVHQRYIPRTTER
+48 
-62 NPTMYTERLG
+62 
-72 KVIGEFL
+72 
-79 MLRKIVISILAF
+79 KIVISILAF
-91 ILIGTIGRNTTI
+91 ALLGI
-103 AEIGEMA
+103 AGGNVTMADTGEMA
-110 GVTHAAE
+110 GATNASE

-172 GSELFD
+172 GPELFD

-228 TVRLIRLYRPDVIIA
+228 MVRLIRLYRPDVIIS

-256 QASGVVTAEAFR
+256 QVSGVVTLEAFR
-268 AAGDANRFPEHLS
+268 VAGDANRFPEHLTA
-281 EGLQPWQPK
+281 GLHPWQPK

-299 RRGTTE
+299 RRSNTE
-305 TSDTPVL
+305 TPDTPVL

-331 RQGLSY
+331 RQGLSF

-346 RASKGSS
+346 RASKGSA
-353 VAELRLVDT
+353 VTELRLVDT
-362 VLSEPSKPEET
+362 TLTAEKEKPEES
-373 LFDGLNTTIIGMAKL
+373 LFDGIDTTIMGMAKL
-388 ANMPALNAAFTQ
+388 ANTSALDAEFTQ
-400 LQDSV
+400 LQESV

-413 ARQPWTIVPHLAS
+413 ARHPWTIVTHLAS
-426 GLKTTRGLIEKLQ
+426 GLKTTRGLIENVQRIDL
-439 GADTNNS
+439 DDNTRS
-446 ELPHLLFLLRN
+446 HLLFFLRN
-457 KAQEFMTAANA
+457 KEQEFMTAANA

-474 EVLVQTAEGGRSP
+474 EVLVQPTAGTRSSE
-487 QTFAV
+487 TFAV

-503 RMVNPT
+503 RMVNPAPVT
-509 SVPAEL
+509 TEL
-515 IGASLHTPEGW
+515 VNASLNAPEGW
-526 KVRRIQ
+526 SVHRVQ
-532 KDANQEGITP
+532 EEANREGVIP

-549 SIAFEV
+549 SVVFDV
-555 EVPQNAVYT
+555 EVARDADYT

-570 ASEYHDTVYTLE
+570 ASEYHDAVYTLKRPE
-582 QPKSRFLP
+582 FRFLP
-590 YTPPEVHGSVTYRV
+590 FAPPEVNGVVTYRV

-611 TQPAQ
+611 TQPTQ

-622 PWGEKRRLLTVAPA
+622 PWGERRRLLTVAPA
-636 MSLSVLPR
+636 ISVSVSPR

-650 AESAITGAKTT
+650 SESDVTGEEIT
-661 FTATVEMLNNVKGE
+661 FTTTVEMLNNVKGE

-688 HASPENASFAF
+688 QSSPENAPFAF

-705 KTFTFQ
+705 KTFAFQ
-711 VSAADVAAGSAYAIQ
+711 VSAKNVEADTAYTIQ
-726 AVAIYNGK
+726 AIATYKGE

-739 YQIIDHPDL
+739 YQAIDHLDL

-754 HPATMTLHS
+754 HPAIMTLHS
-763 IPLEVPSN
+763 IPLKVPSN
-771 LSVGYIMGVGDK
+771 LSVGYIMGVGDRV
-783 IPEALQQIGIDVE
+783 PEALQQIGIDVE
-796 MLDRDELRTGDLSR
+796 MLDREELRTGDLNQ
-810 FDTILVGIRAYAVRR
+810 FDTILIGIRAYAVRQ
-825 DLVAYNSR
+825 DLIAYNGR
-833 LIDYVHKGGN
+833 LLDYVHNGGN

-860 YPYTMGRRPEEVSEE
+860 YPYMMGRRPEEVSEE
-875 DAQITILIPDNPI
+875 YARVTILMPDHPI
-888 FHHPNKITA
+888 FRHPNQITA
-897 ADFDGWV
+897 ADFEDWV

-910 FLTEWDSNYQALLT
+910 FLTEWDANYQALLT

-966 RLFVNMLTFR
+966 RLFINMLTLR

>member
-1 MRTLVFHKV
+1 
-10 WRCSVTHS
+10 
-18 VNSRWFSR
+18 
-26 GSDTAR
+26 
-32 RLGRAEPEIG
+32 
-42 SITEKH
+42 
-48 LNVHQRYIPRTTER
+48 
-62 NPTMYTERLG
+62 
-72 KVIGEFL
+72 
-79 MLRKIVISILAF
+79 MLKKIVVSILAF
-91 ILIGTIGRNTTI
+91 ALFGIVGRNMAMADTGEI
-103 AEIGEMA
+103 AGATNASEA
-110 GVTHAAE
+110 
-117 TWRALQRL
+117 WRALQRL

-172 GSELFD
+172 GPELFD

-228 TVRLIRLYRPDVIIA
+228 MVRLIRLYRPDVIIS

-256 QASGVVTAEAFR
+256 QASGVVTLEAFR

-281 EGLQPWQPK
+281 EGLHPWQPK
-290 KLYISRSRW
+290 KLYITRSRW
-299 RRGTTE
+299 RRNTTE
-305 TSDTPVL
+305 TPDIPVL

-321 LLGLSYAQIA
+321 LLGLSYSQIA
-331 RQGLSY
+331 RQGLSF

-346 RASKGSS
+346 RAAKGSA

-362 VLSEPSKPEET
+362 TLTAEKGKPEES
-373 LFDGLNTTIIGMAKL
+373 LFDGIDTTLMGMAKL
-388 ANMPALNAAFTQ
+388 ANTSAVDAEFTQ
-400 LQDSV
+400 LQESV
-405 DAAVRDYD
+405 DAAIRDYD
-413 ARQPWTIVPHLAS
+413 ARHPWTVVPHLAS
-426 GLKTTRGLIEKLQ
+426 GLKAVRGLIENVQ
-439 GADTNNS
+439 RADLDDNTRA
-446 ELPHLLFLLRN
+446 HLLFLLRN
-457 KAQEFMTAANA
+457 KEQEFMTAANA

-474 EVLVQTAEGGRSP
+474 EVLVQPTTETRSSE
-487 QTFAV
+487 TFNV

-503 RMVNPT
+503 RMVNP
-509 SVPAEL
+509 SPVAAEL
-515 IGASLHTPEGW
+515 VNASLYTLDGW
-526 KVRRIQ
+526 NVHRVQQDSDRK
-532 KDANQEGITP
+532 GIMS

-549 SIAFEV
+549 SIVFEV
-555 EVPQNAVYT
+555 EVVGDADYT

-570 ASEYHDTVYTLE
+570 ASEYHDAVYLLKRPE
-582 QPKSRFLP
+582 FRFLP
-590 YTPPEVHGSVTYRV
+590 YTPPDVHGVVIYRV

-622 PWGEKRRLLTVAPA
+622 PWGERRRLLTVAPA
-636 MSLSVLPR
+636 ISLSVSPR

-650 AESAITGAKTT
+650 SESAMASGEAT
-661 FTATVEMLNNVKGE
+661 FTATVEMLNNVQGKT
-675 AEGTLSLKLPDGW
+675 EGTLSLELPEGW
-688 HASPENASFAF
+688 RISPERASFAF

-711 VSAADVAAGSAYAIQ
+711 VSAEGVEAGRDYTIQ
-726 AVAIYNGK
+726 AVAISNGQA
-734 EYTTG
+734 YTAG
-739 YQIIDHPDL
+739 YQTIDHPDL

-754 HPATMTLHS
+754 RPAVMTLRS
-763 IPLEVPSN
+763 IPLKVPSN
-771 LSVGYIMGVGDK
+771 LSVGYIMGVGDRV
-783 IPEALQQIGIDVE
+783 PEALQQIGIDVE
-796 MLDRDELRTGDLSR
+796 MLDREELRTGDLNR

-825 DLVAYNSR
+825 DLVAYNGR
-833 LIDYVHKGGN
+833 LLDYVHKGGN

-875 DAQITILIPDNPI
+875 DAQVTILMPDNPI
-888 FHHPNKITA
+888 FQHPHQITA

-910 FLTEWDSNYQALLT
+910 FLTEWDANYQALLT
-924 CNDREQE
+924 CHDREQE

-966 RLFVNMLTFR
+966 RLFINMLMLSK

>member
-1 MRTLVFHKV
+1 MF
-10 WRCSVTHS
+10 
-18 VNSRWFSR
+18 
-26 GSDTAR
+26 
-32 RLGRAEPEIG
+32 
-42 SITEKH
+42 
-48 LNVHQRYIPRTTER
+48 
-62 NPTMYTERLG
+62 
-72 KVIGEFL
+72 
-79 MLRKIVISILAF
+79 RKIVIP
-91 ILIGTIGRNTTI
+91 ILIFALLGIVGGRTTL
-103 AEIGEMA
+103 ADPGEMA
-110 GVTHAAE
+110 GATNASE

-172 GSELFD
+172 GPELFD

-228 TVRLIRLYRPDVIIA
+228 MVRLIRLYRPDVILS

-256 QASGVVTAEAFR
+256 QVSGVVTLEAFR

-290 KLYISRSRW
+290 KLYITRSRW
-299 RRGTTE
+299 RRSNTE
-305 TSDTPVL
+305 TSDAPVL

-331 RQGLSY
+331 RQGLSF

-346 RASKGSS
+346 RASKGAA
-353 VAELRLVDT
+353 VTELRLMDT
-362 VLSEPSKPEET
+362 TLTEQREPEES
-373 LFDGLNTTIIGMAKL
+373 LFDGIDTTIMGMAKL
-388 ANMPALNAAFTQ
+388 ANTSAVDAEFAQ
-400 LQDSV
+400 LQESI
-405 DAAVRDYD
+405 DAAVRNYD
-413 ARQPWTIVPHLAS
+413 ARHPWTIVPHLVS
-426 GLKTTRGLIEKLQ
+426 GLKTTRALIENVQHIDL
-439 GADTNNS
+439 DDRTRS
-446 ELPHLLFLLRN
+446 HLLFLLRN
-457 KAQEFMTAANA
+457 KEEEFMTAARA

-474 EVLVQTAEGGRSP
+474 EVLVQPTAGTRSSE
-487 QTFAV
+487 TFNV
-492 AIPGQKFSIGM
+492 AIPGQEFSIGM
-503 RMVNPT
+503 RMVNP
-509 SVPAEL
+509 SPVAAEL
-515 IGASLHTPEGW
+515 VNAALHTPDGW
-526 KVRRIQ
+526 NVHRSQ
-532 KDANQEGITP
+532 KNSDREGIVP

-549 SIAFEV
+549 SIVFAV
-555 EVPQNAVYT
+555 QVAQNADYT

-570 ASEYHDTVYTLE
+570 ASEYHDAVYTLKRPE
-582 QPKSRFLP
+582 FRFLSFAS
-590 YTPPEVHGSVTYRV
+590 PEVTGVVTYRV

-622 PWGEKRRLLTVAPA
+622 PWGERRRLLTVAPA
-636 MSLSVLPR
+636 ISLSVSPH

-650 AESAITGAKTT
+650 SEPDVASGQTS
-661 FTATVEMLNNVKGE
+661 FPVTVEMLNNVKGE
-675 AEGTLSLKLPDGW
+675 AEGTLSLKLPAGW
-688 HASPENASFAF
+688 QALPENAPFAF

-705 KTFTFQ
+705 KTFSFQ
-711 VSAADVAAGSAYAIQ
+711 ISTENVEDGREYTIHAI
-726 AVAIYNGK
+726 ATYNG
-734 EYTTG
+734 EVYTTG
-739 YQIIDHPDL
+739 YQVIDHPDL

-754 HPATMTLHS
+754 RPAVMTLRS
-763 IPLEVPSN
+763 IPLKVPSN
-771 LSVGYIMGVGDK
+771 VSVGYIMGVGDRM
-783 IPEALQQIGIDVE
+783 PVVLQQIGIDVE
-796 MLDRDELRTGDLSR
+796 MLDREELRTGDLDR
-810 FDTILVGIRAYAVRR
+810 FDTILIGIRAYAVRQ
-825 DLVAYNSR
+825 DLIAYNGR
-833 LIDYVHKGGN
+833 LLDYVYKGGN

-875 DAQITILIPDNPI
+875 DAQVTILMPDHPI
-888 FHHPNKITA
+888 FQHPNPITA

-910 FLTEWDSNYQALLT
+910 FLTEWDANYQALLT

-960 GVAGAY
+960 GVGGAY
-966 RLFVNMLTFR
+966 RLFMNMLTLGK

>member
-1 MRTLVFHKV
+1 
-10 WRCSVTHS
+10 
-18 VNSRWFSR
+18 
-26 GSDTAR
+26 
-32 RLGRAEPEIG
+32 
-42 SITEKH
+42 
-48 LNVHQRYIPRTTER
+48 
-62 NPTMYTERLG
+62 
-72 KVIGEFL
+72 
-79 MLRKIVISILAF
+79 MLRKIVIPILTFA
-91 ILIGTIGRNTTI
+91 LLGTIGGTTTM
-103 AEIGEMA
+103 ADTGEMA
-110 GVTHAAE
+110 GTTNASEV
-117 TWRALQRL
+117 WRALQRL

-142 GALLTWLSRAR
+142 GALLTWLSRGQ
-153 GVRTGLY
+153 GVRTALY

-172 GSELFD
+172 GPELFD

-228 TVRLIRLYRPDVIIA
+228 MVRLIRLYRPDVIIS
-243 RFQGNRQDGHGHH
+243 RYQGNRQDGHGHH
-256 QASGVVTAEAFR
+256 QASGVVSAEAFR
-268 AAGDANRFPEHLS
+268 IAGDANRFPEHLA
-281 EGLQPWQPK
+281 EGLQPWRPK
-290 KLYISRSRW
+290 KLYINRSRW
-299 RRGTTE
+299 RRGNTE
-305 TSDTPVL
+305 TADAPVL

-321 LLGLSYAQIA
+321 LLGLSYSQIA

-353 VAELRLVDT
+353 VTELQLIDT
-362 VLSEPSKPEET
+362 TLPDQQELEDS
-373 LFDGLNTTIIGMAKL
+373 LFDGLDTTIMGMAKL
-388 ANMPALNAAFTQ
+388 ANIPTLNPEFAELQENINAAGQ
-400 LQDSV
+400 
-405 DAAVRDYD
+405 DYD
-413 ARQPWTIVPHLAS
+413 ARHPWTVIPHLTV
-426 GLKTTRGLIEKLQ
+426 GLKTTRSLMEKIQSL
-439 GADTNNS
+439 DLDNS
-446 ELPHLLFLLRN
+446 MRSHLLFLLRN
-457 KAQEFMTAANA
+457 KEQEFMTAANA

-474 EVLVQTAEGGRSP
+474 EVLVQPTGTRSSD
-487 QTFAV
+487 TFTV

-503 RMVNPT
+503 RLVNPAPVAT
-509 SVPAEL
+509 EL
-515 IGASLHTPEGW
+515 VKASLRTPEGW
-526 KVRRIQ
+526 NVRQ
-532 KDANQEGITP
+532 TQTDSDNQT
-542 IQTNEPI
+542 IQTNQPV
-549 SIAFEV
+549 SITYEV
-555 EVPQNAVYT
+555 EVPQDAAYT

-570 ASEYHDTVYTLE
+570 ASEYHDAVYTLKHPE
-582 QPKSRFLP
+582 FRFLP
-590 YTPPEVHGSVTYRV
+590 AAPPDVRGVITYRV

-611 TQPAQ
+611 TQPAK
-616 TVSINR
+616 TRSINR

-636 MSLSVLPR
+636 ISLSVSPQ

-650 AESAITGAKTT
+650 SESTIANEKIT
-661 FTATVEMLNNVKGE
+661 FLATVEMLNNVKGE

-688 HASPENASFAF
+688 HAAPEDASFAF
-699 THEGAS
+699 THEGAG

-711 VSAADVAAGSAYAIQ
+711 VSAENVEVGKEHTIQ
-726 AVAIYNGK
+726 AVATSNGK

-739 YQIIDHPDL
+739 YQTIEHPDL

-754 HPATMTLHS
+754 RPATMTLHGIS
-763 IPLEVPSN
+763 LKLPEN
-771 LSVGYIMGVGDK
+771 MSVGYIMGVGDK
-783 IPEALQQIGIDVE
+783 IPEALEQIGIDVE
-796 MLDRDELRTGDLSR
+796 MLGTEELRTGDLNR
-810 FDTILVGIRAYAVRR
+810 FDTILIGIRAYAVRR
-825 DLVAYNSR
+825 DLIAYNSR
-833 LIDYVHKGGN
+833 LLDYVHKGGN

-875 DAQITILIPDNPI
+875 DAQVTILMPDTPI
-888 FHHPNKITA
+888 FQYPNQITE

-910 FLTEWDSNYQALLT
+910 FLTEWDANYQALLT

-936 FLTAKYGQG
+936 LLYAQYGEG

-966 RLFVNMLTFR
+966 RLFVNLLTLGE

>member
-1 MRTLVFHKV
+1 MF
-10 WRCSVTHS
+10 
-18 VNSRWFSR
+18 
-26 GSDTAR
+26 
-32 RLGRAEPEIG
+32 
-42 SITEKH
+42 
-48 LNVHQRYIPRTTER
+48 
-62 NPTMYTERLG
+62 
-72 KVIGEFL
+72 
-79 MLRKIVISILAF
+79 RKIVISILAF
-91 ILIGTIGRNTTI
+91 ALLGTIGGNTAMADT
-103 AEIGEMA
+103 GEMA
-110 GVTHAAE
+110 GATNASE

-186 EHLAAVRYY
+186 EHLASVRYY

-228 TVRLIRLYRPDVIIA
+228 MVRLIRLYRPDVIIS

-256 QASGVVTAEAFR
+256 QASGVLTLEAFR
-268 AAGDANRFPEHLS
+268 VAGDANRFPEHLS
-281 EGLQPWQPK
+281 EGLHPWQPK

-299 RRGTTE
+299 RR
-305 TSDTPVL
+305 SNDTGDAPVL

-321 LLGLSYAQIA
+321 LLGLSYSQIA

-337 QRSQGVGQT
+337 QRSQGAGQT

-353 VAELRLVDT
+353 VSELRLVDT
-362 VLSEPSKPEET
+362 TLSEQPKSENT
-373 LFDGLNTTIIGMAKL
+373 LFDGLDTTISGMAKL
-388 ANMPALNAAFTQ
+388 ANTPTLNAEFAQ

-405 DAAVRDYD
+405 DAAVSDYD
-413 ARQPWTIVPHLAS
+413 ARQSWTIVPHLVS
-426 GLKTTRGLIEKLQ
+426 GLKTTRGLIEKIQ
-439 GADTNNS
+439 EVDINS
-446 ELPHLLFLLRN
+446 SDQSHLLFLLRN
-457 KAQEFMTAANA
+457 KEQEFMTAANA
-468 ALGLSL
+468 ALGVSL
-474 EVLVQTAEGGRSP
+474 EVLVQPTGERSLD
-487 QTFAV
+487 TFTV
-492 AIPGQKFSIGM
+492 AIPGQKFSIGI
-503 RMVNPT
+503 RMVNPA
-509 SVPAEL
+509 PIAAEFVNAWL
-515 IGASLHTPEGW
+515 DTPEGW
-526 KVRRIQ
+526 NVHQIQ
-532 KDANQEGITP
+532 RDEDAKEMTP
-542 IQTNEPI
+542 IETNKPV
-549 SIAFEV
+549 SIAFKV
-555 EVPQNAVYT
+555 EVPQNTAYT
-564 QPYWTR
+564 QPYWSR
-570 ASEYHDTVYTLE
+570 ASEYHDAVYTLNHPE
-582 QPKSRFLP
+582 SRFLP
-590 YTPPEVHGSVTYRV
+590 FTPPEVHGVVTYSV
-604 DGVDFTL
+604 DGVDFTV

-616 TVSINR
+616 TRSINR
-622 PWGEKRRLLTVAPA
+622 PWGERRRLLTVAPA
-636 MSLSVLPR
+636 ISLSVSPH

-650 AESAITGAKTT
+650 SESTMTSGKTT
-661 FTATVEMLNNVKGE
+661 FIATVEMLNNVKGE
-675 AEGTLSLKLPDGW
+675 SEGTLSLKLPDGW
-688 HASPENASFAF
+688 QASPENAPFTF

-711 VSAADVAAGSAYAIQ
+711 VSAEDVEVGNAYTIQ
-726 AVAIYNGK
+726 AVATYNGE

-739 YQIIDHPDL
+739 YQTIDHRDL

-754 HPATMTLHS
+754 RPATMTLHS
-763 IPLEVPSN
+763 ISLELPQN

-783 IPEALQQIGIDVE
+783 VPEALEQIGIDVE
-796 MLDRDELRTGDLSR
+796 MLDREELRTGDLNR

-833 LIDYVHKGGN
+833 LLDYVHKGGN

-875 DAQITILIPDNPI
+875 DSQVTILMPDNPI
-888 FHHPNKITA
+888 FRHPNQITE
-897 ADFDGWV
+897 ADFDAWV

-910 FLTEWDSNYQALLT
+910 FLTEWDVNYQALLT

-936 FLTAKYGQG
+936 FLYAKYGQG

-966 RLFVNMLTFR
+966 RLFINMLTLGE

>member
-1 MRTLVFHKV
+1 
-10 WRCSVTHS
+10 
-18 VNSRWFSR
+18 
-26 GSDTAR
+26 
-32 RLGRAEPEIG
+32 
-42 SITEKH
+42 
-48 LNVHQRYIPRTTER
+48 
-62 NPTMYTERLG
+62 
-72 KVIGEFL
+72 
-79 MLRKIVISILAF
+79 MLRKIVVSILIFA
-91 ILIGTIGRNTTI
+91 LLGTIGGNMAMADT
-103 AEIGEMA
+103 GEMA
-110 GVTHAAE
+110 GATNASEV
-117 TWRALQRL
+117 WRTLQRL

-172 GSELFD
+172 GPELFD

-228 TVRLIRLYRPDVIIA
+228 MVRIIRLYRPDVILS

-256 QASGVVTAEAFR
+256 QVSGVVTLEAFR
-268 AAGDANRFPEHLS
+268 AAGDANRFPEHLAA
-281 EGLQPWQPK
+281 GLQPWQPK
-290 KLYISRSRW
+290 KLYITRSRW
-299 RRGTTE
+299 RRSNTE
-305 TSDTPVL
+305 TSDAPML

-321 LLGLSYAQIA
+321 LLGLSYSQIA

-346 RASKGSS
+346 RASKGSA
-353 VAELRLVDT
+353 VTELRLVDT
-362 VLSEPSKPEET
+362 TLTEQRKSEES
-373 LFDGLNTTIIGMAKL
+373 LFDGMDTTIMGMAKL
-388 ANMPALNAAFTQ
+388 ANAGLDAEFAQ
-400 LQDSV
+400 LQESV
-405 DAAVRDYD
+405 DAAVRNYD
-413 ARQPWTIVPHLAS
+413 ARRPWTIVPHLAS
-426 GLKTTRGLIEKLQ
+426 GLKTARDLIENVQHIDL
-439 GADTNNS
+439 GDNTRS
-446 ELPHLLFLLRN
+446 HLLFLLRN
-457 KAQEFMTAANA
+457 KEQEFMTAANA

-474 EVLVQTAEGGRSP
+474 EVLVQSTATRSSE
-487 QTFAV
+487 TFAV

-503 RMVNPT
+503 RMVNP
-509 SVPAEL
+509 SPVAAEL
-515 IGASLHTPEGW
+515 VNASLHTPQDWSVHRVQEDSDW
-526 KVRRIQ
+526 
-532 KDANQEGITP
+532 EGITP
-542 IQTNEPI
+542 IQTNKPI
-549 SIAFEV
+549 SVMFEV
-555 EVPQNAVYT
+555 EVARDADYT

-570 ASEYHDTVYTLE
+570 ASEYHDAVYTLKRPE
-582 QPKSRFLP
+582 FRFLP
-590 YTPPEVHGSVTYRV
+590 FAPPEVNGVVTYRI

-622 PWGEKRRLLTVAPA
+622 PWGERRRLLTVAPA
-636 MSLSVLPR
+636 ISVSVSPH

-650 AESAITGAKTT
+650 SEPDVAGGGTT

-688 HASPENASFAF
+688 RSSPENAPFAF

-705 KTFTFQ
+705 KTFSFQ
-711 VSAADVAAGSAYAIQ
+711 VSTKNVEAGTEYTIQ
-726 AVAIYNGK
+726 AIATYNG
-734 EYTTG
+734 EAYTTG
-739 YQIIDHPDL
+739 YQAIDHPDL

-754 HPATMTLHS
+754 RPAVMTLHS
-763 IPLEVPSN
+763 IPLKVPSN
-771 LSVGYIMGVGDK
+771 VSVGYIMGVGDRV
-783 IPEALQQIGIDVE
+783 PEALQQIGIDVE
-796 MLDRDELRTGDLSR
+796 MLDREELRTGDLNR
-810 FDTILVGIRAYAVRR
+810 FDTILVGIRAYAVRQ
-825 DLVAYNSR
+825 DLIAYNGR
-833 LIDYVHKGGN
+833 LLDYVHKGGN

-875 DAQITILIPDNPI
+875 YARVTILMSDHPI
-888 FHHPNKITA
+888 FHHPNRITA
-897 ADFDGWV
+897 ADFEDWV

-910 FLTEWDSNYQALLT
+910 FLTEWDTNYQALLT

-966 RLFVNMLTFR
+966 RLFINMLTLGK

>member
-1 MRTLVFHKV
+1 
-10 WRCSVTHS
+10 
-18 VNSRWFSR
+18 
-26 GSDTAR
+26 
-32 RLGRAEPEIG
+32 
-42 SITEKH
+42 
-48 LNVHQRYIPRTTER
+48 
-62 NPTMYTERLG
+62 
-72 KVIGEFL
+72 
-79 MLRKIVISILAF
+79 MLRKIVVSILVFA
-91 ILIGTIGRNTTI
+91 LLGTRGGNMAMADT
-103 AEIGEMA
+103 GEMA
-110 GVTHAAE
+110 GATNASEV
-117 TWRALQRL
+117 WRTLQRL

-172 GSELFD
+172 GPELFD

-228 TVRLIRLYRPDVIIA
+228 MVRIIRLYRPDVILS

-256 QASGVVTAEAFR
+256 QASGVLTLEAFR
-268 AAGDANRFPEHLS
+268 AAGDANRFPEHLVA
-281 EGLQPWQPK
+281 GLQPWQPK
-290 KLYISRSRW
+290 KLYITRSRW
-299 RRGTTE
+299 RRSNTE
-305 TSDTPVL
+305 TSDAPML

-321 LLGLSYAQIA
+321 LLGLSYSQIA

-346 RASKGSS
+346 RASKGSA
-353 VAELRLVDT
+353 VTELRLVDT
-362 VLSEPSKPEET
+362 TLTEQRKSEES
-373 LFDGLNTTIIGMAKL
+373 LFDGMDTTIMGMAKL
-388 ANMPALNAAFTQ
+388 ANAGLDAEFAQ
-400 LQDSV
+400 LQESV
-405 DAAVRDYD
+405 DAAVRNYD
-413 ARQPWTIVPHLAS
+413 ARRPWTVVPHLAS
-426 GLKTTRGLIEKLQ
+426 GLKTARDLIENVQRIDL
-439 GADTNNS
+439 DDNTRS
-446 ELPHLLFLLRN
+446 HLLFLLRN
-457 KAQEFMTAANA
+457 KEREFMTAANA

-474 EVLVQTAEGGRSP
+474 EVLVQSTATRSSE
-487 QTFAV
+487 TFAV

-503 RMVNPT
+503 RMVNP
-509 SVPAEL
+509 SPVAAEL
-515 IGASLHTPEGW
+515 VNASLHTPQDWSVHRVQEDSDW
-526 KVRRIQ
+526 
-532 KDANQEGITP
+532 EGITP
-542 IQTNEPI
+542 IQTNKPI
-549 SIAFEV
+549 SVMFEV
-555 EVPQNAVYT
+555 EVARDADYT

-570 ASEYHDTVYTLE
+570 ASEYHDAVYTLKRPE
-582 QPKSRFLP
+582 FRFLP
-590 YTPPEVHGSVTYRV
+590 FAPPEVNGVVTYRI

-622 PWGEKRRLLTVAPA
+622 PWGERRRLLTVAPA
-636 MSLSVLPR
+636 ISVSVSPH

-650 AESAITGAKTT
+650 SEPDVAGGGTT

-688 HASPENASFAF
+688 RSSPENAPFAF

-705 KTFTFQ
+705 KTFSFQ
-711 VSAADVAAGSAYAIQ
+711 VSTKNVEAGTEYTIQ
-726 AVAIYNGK
+726 AIATYNG
-734 EYTTG
+734 EAYTTG
-739 YQIIDHPDL
+739 YQAIDHPDL

-754 HPATMTLHS
+754 RPAVMTLHS
-763 IPLEVPSN
+763 IPLKVPSN
-771 LSVGYIMGVGDK
+771 VSVGYIMGVGDRV
-783 IPEALQQIGIDVE
+783 PEALQQIGIDVE
-796 MLDRDELRTGDLSR
+796 MLDREELRTGDLNR
-810 FDTILVGIRAYAVRR
+810 FDTILVGIRAYAVRQ
-825 DLVAYNSR
+825 DLIAYNGR
-833 LIDYVHKGGN
+833 LLDYVHKGGN

-875 DAQITILIPDNPI
+875 YARVTILMPDHPI
-888 FHHPNKITA
+888 FHHPNRITA
-897 ADFDGWV
+897 ADFEDWV

-910 FLTEWDSNYQALLT
+910 FLTEWDTNYQALLT

-966 RLFVNMLTFR
+966 RLFINMLTLDK

>member
-1 MRTLVFHKV
+1 MH
-10 WRCSVTHS
+10 
-18 VNSRWFSR
+18 
-26 GSDTAR
+26 
-32 RLGRAEPEIG
+32 
-42 SITEKH
+42 
-48 LNVHQRYIPRTTER
+48 
-62 NPTMYTERLG
+62 
-72 KVIGEFL
+72 
-79 MLRKIVISILAF
+79 RKIVGPILVLALF
-91 ILIGTIGRNTTI
+91 ATIGSNTTM

-110 GVTHAAE
+110 GATNASE

-172 GSELFD
+172 GPELFD

-228 TVRLIRLYRPDVIIA
+228 MVRLIRLYRPDVIIS

-256 QASGVVTAEAFR
+256 QASGVVTLEAFR
-268 AAGDANRFPEHLS
+268 VAGDANRFPEHLS
-281 EGLQPWQPK
+281 EGLHPWQPK
-290 KLYISRSRW
+290 KLYITRSRW
-299 RRGTTE
+299 RRRNTE
-305 TSDTPVL
+305 TPDTPVL

-331 RQGLSY
+331 RQGLSF

-346 RASKGSS
+346 RAAKGAA
-353 VAELRLVDT
+353 VTELRLVDT
-362 VLSEPSKPEET
+362 TLTAEKGKPEER
-373 LFDGLNTTIIGMAKL
+373 LFDGIDTTITDMAKL
-388 ANMPALNAAFTQ
+388 ANTSALDAEFTQ
-400 LQDSV
+400 LQESIN
-405 DAAVRDYD
+405 AAIRDCD
-413 ARQPWTIVPHLAS
+413 ARHPWTIVPHLAS
-426 GLKTTRGLIEKLQ
+426 GLKTTRSLIENVQRIDLDDNTR
-439 GADTNNS
+439 A
-446 ELPHLLFLLRN
+446 HLLFLLRN
-457 KAQEFMTAANA
+457 KEQEFMTAANA

-474 EVLVQTAEGGRSP
+474 EVLVQPTTETRSSE
-487 QTFAV
+487 TFNV

-503 RMVNPT
+503 RIVNPA
-509 SVPAEL
+509 PIAAEL
-515 IGASLHTPEGW
+515 VDASLHTPEGW
-526 KVRRIQ
+526 AANRSQ
-532 KDANQEGITP
+532 KDSDSSDGIIP

-549 SIAFEV
+549 SIVFEV
-555 EVPQNAVYT
+555 QVVQNADYT

-570 ASEYHDTVYTLE
+570 ASEYHDAVYTLKRPE
-582 QPKSRFLP
+582 FRFLP
-590 YTPPEVHGSVTYRV
+590 FALPEVNGVVTYRV

-622 PWGEKRRLLTVAPA
+622 PWGERRRLLTVAPA
-636 MSLSVLPR
+636 ISLSVSPH

-650 AESAITGAKTT
+650 SEPDMASGETT

-675 AEGTLSLKLPDGW
+675 AEGTLVLKLPDGW
-688 HASPENASFAF
+688 RSSPENAPFTF

-711 VSAADVAAGSAYAIQ
+711 VSAKNVEAGTDYAIQ
-726 AVAIYNGK
+726 AIAKYDGE

-739 YQIIDHPDL
+739 YQTIDHPDL

-754 HPATMTLHS
+754 RPAVMTFRS
-763 IPLEVPSN
+763 IPLKVPSD
-771 LSVGYIMGVGDK
+771 LSVGYIMGVGDRV
-783 IPEALQQIGIDVE
+783 PEALQQIGIDVE
-796 MLDRDELRTGDLSR
+796 MLDREELRTGDLNR
-810 FDTILVGIRAYAVRR
+810 FRTILVGIRAYAVRR

-833 LIDYVHKGGN
+833 LLDYVHKGGN

-875 DAQITILIPDNPI
+875 DAQVTILMPDNPI
-888 FHHPNKITA
+888 FQHPNQITA

-910 FLTEWDSNYQALLT
+910 FLTEWDANYQALLT
-924 CNDREQE
+924 CHDREQE

-966 RLFVNMLTFR
+966 RLFINMLMLR

>member
-1 MRTLVFHKV
+1 M
-10 WRCSVTHS
+10 
-18 VNSRWFSR
+18 
-26 GSDTAR
+26 
-32 RLGRAEPEIG
+32 
-42 SITEKH
+42 EK
-48 LNVHQRYIPRTTER
+48 
-62 NPTMYTERLG
+62 
-72 KVIGEFL
+72 
-79 MLRKIVISILAF
+79 KIVISILAF
-91 ILIGTIGRNTTI
+91 ALLGI
-103 AEIGEMA
+103 AGGNVTMADTGEMA
-110 GVTHAAE
+110 GATNASE

-172 GSELFD
+172 GPELFD

-228 TVRLIRLYRPDVIIA
+228 MVRLIRLYRPDVIIS

-256 QASGVVTAEAFR
+256 QVSGVVTLEAFR
-268 AAGDANRFPEHLS
+268 VAGDANRFPEHLAA
-281 EGLQPWQPK
+281 GLHPWQPK

-299 RRGTTE
+299 RRSNTE
-305 TSDTPVL
+305 TPDTPML

-331 RQGLSY
+331 RQGLSF

-346 RASKGSS
+346 RASKGSA
-353 VAELRLVDT
+353 VTELRLVDT
-362 VLSEPSKPEET
+362 TLTAEKEKPEES
-373 LFDGLNTTIIGMAKL
+373 LFDGIDTTIMGMAKL
-388 ANMPALNAAFTQ
+388 ANTSALDAEFTQ
-400 LQDSV
+400 LQESV

-413 ARQPWTIVPHLAS
+413 ARHPWTIVTHLAS
-426 GLKTTRGLIEKLQ
+426 GLKTTRGLIENVQRIDL
-439 GADTNNS
+439 DDNTRS
-446 ELPHLLFLLRN
+446 HLLFFLRN
-457 KAQEFMTAANA
+457 KEQEFMTAANA

-474 EVLVQTAEGGRSP
+474 EVLVQPTAGTRSSE
-487 QTFAV
+487 TFAV

-503 RMVNPT
+503 RMVNPAPVT
-509 SVPAEL
+509 TEL
-515 IGASLHTPEGW
+515 VNASLNAPEGW
-526 KVRRIQ
+526 SVHRVQ
-532 KDANQEGITP
+532 EEANREGVIP

-549 SIAFEV
+549 SVVFDV
-555 EVPQNAVYT
+555 EVARDADYT

-570 ASEYHDTVYTLE
+570 ASEYHDAVYTLKRPE
-582 QPKSRFLP
+582 FRFLP
-590 YTPPEVHGSVTYRV
+590 FAPPEVNGVVTYRV

-611 TQPAQ
+611 TQPTQ

-622 PWGEKRRLLTVAPA
+622 PWGERRRLLTVAPA
-636 MSLSVLPR
+636 ISVSVSPR

-650 AESAITGAKTT
+650 SESDVTGEEIT
-661 FTATVEMLNNVKGE
+661 FTTTVEMLNNVKGE

-688 HASPENASFAF
+688 QSSPENAPFAF

-705 KTFTFQ
+705 KTFAFQ
-711 VSAADVAAGSAYAIQ
+711 VSAKNVEADTAYTIQ
-726 AVAIYNGK
+726 AIATYKGE

-739 YQIIDHPDL
+739 YQAIDHLDL

-754 HPATMTLHS
+754 HPAIMTLHS
-763 IPLEVPSN
+763 IPLKVPSN
-771 LSVGYIMGVGDK
+771 LSVGYIMGVGDRV
-783 IPEALQQIGIDVE
+783 PEALQQIGIDVE
-796 MLDRDELRTGDLSR
+796 MLDREELRTGDLNQ
-810 FDTILVGIRAYAVRR
+810 FDTILIGIRAYAVRQ
-825 DLVAYNSR
+825 DLIAYNGR
-833 LIDYVHKGGN
+833 LLDYVHNGGN

-875 DAQITILIPDNPI
+875 YARVTILMPDHPI
-888 FHHPNKITA
+888 FHHPNQITA
-897 ADFDGWV
+897 ADFEDWV

-910 FLTEWDSNYQALLT
+910 FLTEWDANYQALLT

-966 RLFVNMLTFR
+966 RLFLNMLTLR

>member
-1 MRTLVFHKV
+1 MAMA
-10 WRCSVTHS
+10 
-18 VNSRWFSR
+18 
-26 GSDTAR
+26 DA
-32 RLGRAEPEIG
+32 
-42 SITEKH
+42 
-48 LNVHQRYIPRTTER
+48 
-62 NPTMYTERLG
+62 
-72 KVIGEFL
+72 
-79 MLRKIVISILAF
+79 
-91 ILIGTIGRNTTI
+91 
-103 AEIGEMA
+103 GEMA
-110 GVTHAAE
+110 GATNASEV
-117 TWRALQRL
+117 WRALQRL

-172 GSELFD
+172 GPELFD

-228 TVRLIRLYRPDVIIA
+228 MVRLIRLYRPDVVIS

-256 QASGVVTAEAFR
+256 QVSGVVTLEAFR
-268 AAGDANRFPEHLS
+268 VAGDANRFPEHLS
-281 EGLQPWQPK
+281 EGLHPWQPK
-290 KLYISRSRW
+290 KLYITRSRW
-299 RRGTTE
+299 RRGNTE
-305 TSDTPVL
+305 TSDAPML

-321 LLGLSYAQIA
+321 LLGLSYSQIA

-346 RASKGSS
+346 RASKGSA
-353 VAELRLVDT
+353 VTELRLVDT
-362 VLSEPSKPEET
+362 TLTEQQKPEES
-373 LFDGLNTTIIGMAKL
+373 LFEGIDTTIMGMAKL
-388 ANMPALNAAFTQ
+388 ANTAAVDAEFAQ
-400 LQDSV
+400 LQESI

-413 ARQPWTIVPHLAS
+413 ARHPWTVVPHLAS
-426 GLKTTRGLIEKLQ
+426 GLKTARGLIEKVEGVDL
-439 GADTNNS
+439 DES
-446 ELPHLLFLLRN
+446 IRSHLLFLLRN
-457 KAQEFMTAANA
+457 KEQELMTAASA

-474 EVLVQTAEGGRSP
+474 EVLVQSTAARSSE
-487 QTFAV
+487 TFAV

-503 RMVNPT
+503 RMVNPAP
-509 SVPAEL
+509 VAAEL
-515 IGASLHTPEGW
+515 VEVSLHTPEDW
-526 KVRRIQ
+526 NVYRAQ
-532 KDANQEGITP
+532 KDSDREGIIP
-542 IQTNEPI
+542 IQTNAPI
-549 SIAFEV
+549 SVLFEV
-555 EVPQNAVYT
+555 EVAQDADYT

-570 ASEYHDTVYTLE
+570 TSEYHDAVYTLKRPE
-582 QPKSRFLP
+582 FRFLP
-590 YTPPEVHGSVTYRV
+590 FAAPEVHGVVTYRV
-604 DGVDFTL
+604 DGVDFTV

-622 PWGEKRRLLTVAPA
+622 PWGERRRLLTVAPA
-636 MSLSVLPR
+636 ISISVSPR

-650 AESAITGAKTT
+650 SESDIADGEAT

-675 AEGTLSLKLPDGW
+675 AEGTLSLRLPDGW
-688 HASPENASFAF
+688 QASPENAPFAF

-705 KTFTFQ
+705 KTFAFQ
-711 VSAADVAAGSAYAIQ
+711 VSASDVEADTEYTLQ
-726 AVAIYNGK
+726 AVATYNG
-734 EYTTG
+734 EAYTTG
-739 YQIIDHPDL
+739 YQAIDHPDL

-754 HPATMTLHS
+754 RPAVMTLHS
-763 IPLEVPSN
+763 IPLKVPLN
-771 LSVGYIMGVGDK
+771 VSVGYIMGVGDRV
-783 IPEALQQIGIDVE
+783 PEALQQIGIDVE
-796 MLDRDELRTGDLSR
+796 MLDREELRTGDLDR
-810 FDTILVGIRAYAVRR
+810 FDTILIGIRAYAVRQ
-825 DLVAYNSR
+825 DLIAYNSR
-833 LIDYVHKGGN
+833 LLDYVHKGGN

-875 DAQITILIPDNPI
+875 DAQVKILMPDHPI
-888 FHHPNKITA
+888 FHHPNPITA

-910 FLTEWDSNYQALLT
+910 FLTEWDANYQALLT

-966 RLFVNMLTFR
+966 RLFINMLTF